1 MGQHQVYGHLLPSAG
16 SPLRFIAQHTHD
28 SFTCVHTCMHF
39 RSATERGKLAPAEWQ
54 RRCYKT
60 LRRVRLSKHS
70 TYNRRSK
77 AGCVCACV
85 CAQQHRGTIY
95 TPKLHSTQITSQILS
110 EVERKERA
118 IPTAVLISVWCVTCY
133 LQYFYLNEH
142 VWIFHPLSS
151 FHYHV
156 IIIFLSLLS

>member
-39 RSATERGKLAPAEWQ
+39 SSATERGKLAPAEWQ

-118 IPTAVLISVWCVTCY
+118 IPTAVLISVWCVCAWLFVWRAIYNISIWMNMFEYFTHY
-133 LQYFYLNEH
+133 LRF
-142 VWIFHPLSS
+142 
-151 FHYHV
+151 
-156 IIIFLSLLS
+156 IIILL